1 MREIRTSGSVGA
13 PGGNPR
19 ATRLESTLIACN
31 RMPRSRAAH
40 AMQYS
45 MTWLTTLLGT
55 STNKLITVVC
65 VTR

>member
-1 MREIRTSGSVGA
+1 
-13 PGGNPR
+13 
-19 ATRLESTLIACN
+19 
-31 RMPRSRAAH
+31 MPQAFAAR

-55 STNKLITVVC
+55 SRNRLINVVC